1 VSVFSIL
8 GGRVIDPASGLDTI
22 TDVYI
27 AEDKI
32 VAIGTPP
39 ADFHADVERQL
50 DARGLIVC
58 PGLVDL
64 SVRLREPGAEHK
76 GTILSETRAAAN
88 NGITSICCPPD
99 TDPVIDTPAVA
110 ELLQQRA
117 LYSGM
122 SKVYP
127 LAALTKNLQG
137 IQLAEMNDLKEAG
150 CIGVSNSLQPIENTE
165 VLRHAMEYAANC
177 DLTLFIHPKDPW
189 LGRDGCMHESA
200 VSTRLGLSGIPAAT
214 ETIAIANHLLLIEM
228 TGVRAHFCRLSTA
241 RAVEMLAVARSQGL
255 PVTADVCAHQ
265 LFLTD
270 QDIVDYNAQYRVYPP
285 LRGEQDREKLRAGV
299 VSQAVTAICS
309 DHQPH
314 EVDAKRVPFAMAA
327 FGISALDT
335 FLSLTLRF
343 AEEMSLA
350 LPTALSYVTHRPA
363 DILGIDAGRLRVG
376 GIADI
381 CIFDTNY
388 QWTLQTA
395 TMHSSGTNS
404 PFLNQAFK
412 GQVMHTLINGKVVF
426 SATDLRFK
434 TR

>member
-1 VSVFSIL
+1 MSAFSIL

-22 TDVYI
+22 ADVHI
-27 AEDKI
+27 EDDRI

-39 ADFHADVERQL
+39 VDFHADAARQL
-50 DARGLIVC
+50 DAHGLIIC

-88 NGITSICCPPD
+88 NGVTSICCPPD

-117 LYSGM
+117 LDSGM

-137 IQLAEMNDLKEAG
+137 TQLAEMNDLKEAG
-150 CIGVSNSLQPIENTE
+150 CIGVSNTLQPIESNE
-165 VLRHAMEYAANC
+165 ILRHAMEYAANC
-177 DLTLFIHPKDPW
+177 EMTLFIHPKDPW
-189 LGRDGCMHESA
+189 LGRNGCMHESA
-200 VSTRLGLSGIPAAT
+200 VSTRLGLSGIPEAT

-228 TGVRAHFCRLSTA
+228 TGVKAHFCRLSTA
-241 RAVEMLAVARSQGL
+241 RSVEMIAAAQARGL

-270 QDIVDYNAQYRVYPP
+270 ENIVDYNAQYRVYPP
-285 LRGEQDREKLRAGV
+285 LRGEQDRQKLRAGV
-299 VSQAVTAICS
+299 HAQTVNAICS

-343 AEEMSLA
+343 AEEMHMSLI
-350 LPTALSYVTHRPA
+350 TALGYVTHRPA
-363 DILGIDAGRLRVG
+363 DILGIDAGRLQVG
-376 GIADI
+376 NIADI
-381 CIFDTNY
+381 CIFDSEY
-388 QWTLQTA
+388 RWTLQTA
-395 TMHSSGTNS
+395 TMYSCGTNS
-404 PFLNQAFK
+404 PFLNQEFK

-426 SATDLRFK
+426 SATPLRK
-434 TR
+434 SS